1 MQYVV
6 LIENALVSLV
16 HCDLQTLKRLEKYG
30 MRGNKMDEKAIR
42 TVLETLA
49 TVISDL
55 QFTIRT
61 KDYEIGELKKEIE
74 ELKGGKENV

>member
-1 MQYVV
+1 MQYVA
-6 LIENALVSLV
+6 LTKNALVSLV
-16 HCDLQTLKRLEKYG
+16 HCDLQTLKPPKKYG
-30 MRGNKMDEKAIR
+30 MRGNKMDDKAMR
-42 TVLETLA
+42 TVLESLA